1 VIRLALDAMGGDH
14 APLEHIKGALL
25 AAREFP
31 DLHIIL
37 VGDRDK
43 LFLQL
48 SRLTKKQ
55 SVPNITITHAS
66 EVIGMD
72 EPPTQAIKQKKDS
85 SINVAVGLVKKGEA
99 QAIVSTGNTGAL
111 MAAALLGFGRIKGIE
126 RPAIAA
132 IFPTL
137 NDDEVLLL
145 DMGANVDCKPRQLV
159 QFALMGSVYAEHVM
173 HKTRPRVALLSIG
186 TEAEKGNEL
195 TTTVNEMLDKE
206 KINFIGNIEGTD
218 ILTGTSDVIICD
230 GFVGNVIL
238 KFAESMAIA
247 IFNLL
252 KDEMGRNLI
261 TRFASFLLLPAFHN
275 LRKRIDYD
283 EHGGALMLGLQN
295 ICIKAHGRA
304 KAKAI
309 KNALRIAR
317 EAVKEDVVGCM
328 QTVGIA

>member
-1 VIRLALDAMGGDH
+1 MIRLALDAMGGDH
-14 APLEHIKGALL
+14 APFEHVKGALL

-37 VGDRDK
+37 VGDSEK
-43 LFLQL
+43 LKSQL
-48 SRLTKKQ
+48 TRLTKKQ
-55 SVPNITITHAS
+55 NIPNISITHAS

-85 SINVAVGLVKKGEA
+85 SISVAVGLVKKGEA

-111 MAAALLGFGRIKGIE
+111 MAAALLSFGRIKGIE

-159 QFALMGSVYAEHVM
+159 QFALMGAVYAEHVM
-173 HKTRPRVALLSIG
+173 HKVRPRIALLSIG

-195 TTTVNEMLDKE
+195 TTTVNEMLAKE

-218 ILTGTSDVIICD
+218 ILKGSTDVIICD

-238 KFAESMAIA
+238 KFAESMAIS

-252 KDEMGRNLI
+252 KDEMGRNII
-261 TRFASFLLLPAFHN
+261 TRFASFLLLPAFHS

-283 EHGGALMLGLQN
+283 EHGGALMLGLQS

-304 KAKAI
+304 RAKAI
-309 KNALRIAR
+309 KNALRTAR

-328 QTVGIA
+328 QSVGIA

>member
-1 VIRLALDAMGGDH
+1 MIRLVLDAMGGDY
-14 APLEHIKGALL
+14 APLEHVKGALL

-43 LFLQL
+43 LFPQL
-48 SRLTKKQ
+48 AQLTKKQ

-85 SINVAVGLVKKGEA
+85 SINVAVGLVEKGEA
-99 QAIVSTGNTGAL
+99 QAMVSTGNTGAL

-126 RPAIAA
+126 RPAIAT

-173 HKTRPRVALLSIG
+173 HKAKPRVALLSIG
-186 TEAEKGNEL
+186 AEAEKGNEL

-218 ILTGTSDVIICD
+218 ILTGTSDVIVCD

-238 KFAESMAIA
+238 KFAESTAIT

-261 TRFASFLLLPAFHN
+261 TRFASFLLLPAFHS

-283 EHGGALMLGLQN
+283 EHGGALMLGLKN

-304 KAKAI
+304 RAKAI
-309 KNALRIAR
+309 KNALRTAR
-317 EAVKEDVVGCM
+317 EVVKEDVVGCM
-328 QTVGIA
+328 QTAGIA